1 MELGAASL
9 TDQDAVQASRA
20 FQVRGDPG
28 AASPALPQGCTLW
41 GAPLVLKHVISNFLP
56 IVKFQVR
63 MTYFLNKFEW
73 TQSNFY
79 NPLVI
84 FLALSVSV
92 KRGRF
97 QRWFSILMHVPP
109 PPFRVPRPPAPP
121 PKGPYK
127 KRSLH
132 FS

>member
-1 MELGAASL
+1 
-9 TDQDAVQASRA
+9 
-20 FQVRGDPG
+20 
-28 AASPALPQGCTLW
+28 
-41 GAPLVLKHVISNFLP
+41 
-56 IVKFQVR
+56 

-121 PKGPYK
+121 PDWLLQKHLVPKEPVSPGSVSNLLAARIYI
-127 KRSLH
+127 